1 MKGKEQ
7 YVVINSADSKANPL
21 TLTAPAQLSRSF
33 STERDKVDTLA
44 TVLEMWKANKLQLAH
59 YLAIKWNQ

>member
-1 MKGKEQ
+1 MP
-7 YVVINSADSKANPL
+7 INTVDSKVSSL

-33 STERDKVDTLA
+33 STEREKGGTLA
-44 TVLEMWKANKLQLAH
+44 TVLEMWKANKLQLGH